1 MTPFGLFLEKMR
13 RNRQLQ
19 QKQLAAELDIQAS
32 YISSL
37 EKGRKAPPSK
47 KILEKLINVLDLN
60 EDEQADMWES
70 VKQSKRSLELPDG
83 MMPSE
88 YQFVSKLSEKLGSLS
103 EEQITL
109 MMGILALNINK
120 NKHLNSGRMNM

>member
-83 MMPSE
+83 MILGE
-88 YQFVSKLSEKLGSLS
+88 YQLVSKLSEKLGSLS

>member
-1 MTPFGLFLEKMR
+1 MTPFGLFLEKIR
-13 RNRQLQ
+13 RSRQLQ
-19 QKQLAAELDIQAS
+19 QKRLAAEVGIQAS
-32 YISSL
+32 YVSSL
-37 EKGRKAPPSK
+37 EKGRKPPPSK
-47 KILEKLINVLDLN
+47 KILEKLIDVLNLD
-60 EDEQADMWES
+60 EDEQLNMWEC

-88 YQFVSKLSEKLGSLS
+88 YQFISKLSEKLGSLS

>member
-13 RNRQLQ
+13 RSRQLQ
-19 QKQLAAELDIQAS
+19 QKQLAAELGIQAS

-47 KILEKLINVLDLN
+47 KILEKIINTLDLN

-70 VKQSKRSLELPDG
+70 VKQSKRSLELPDSMILG
-83 MMPSE
+83 E
-88 YQFVSKLSEKLGSLS
+88 YQLVSKLSEKLGSLS
-103 EEQITL
+103 EEQIAL

-120 NKHLNSGRMNM
+120 NKQLNSRRMNM

>member
-1 MTPFGLFLEKMR
+1 MTPFGLFLENIR
-13 RNRQLQ
+13 RSRQLR
-19 QKQLAAELDIQAS
+19 QKQLAAELGVQAC

-37 EKGRKAPPSK
+37 EKGRKPPPSK
-47 KILEKLINVLDLN
+47 KILEKLIDVLDLD
-60 EDEQADMWES
+60 EDEQAAMWES

-103 EEQITL
+103 EEQIAL
-109 MMGILALNINK
+109 MMGILALNINRTK
-120 NKHLNSGRMNM
+120 QLNPRRMNM